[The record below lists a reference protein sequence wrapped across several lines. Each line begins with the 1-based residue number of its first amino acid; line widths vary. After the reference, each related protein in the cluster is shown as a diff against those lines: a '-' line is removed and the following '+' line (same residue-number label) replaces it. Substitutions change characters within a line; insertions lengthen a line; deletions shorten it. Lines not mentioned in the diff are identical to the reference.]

1 MQVYGV
7 SSGQNTENTFAS
19 QEILGKDAF
28 LRLLLTEL
36 RYQDPL
42 NPVSDKE
49 FVAQL
54 AQFSALEQ
62 TQNLNA
68 NFERF
73 ANLQVQLSF
82 MTQAASLLGR
92 EVEVYDDELEQVVQG
107 KVSAVKLDNDGFP
120 WITVGDFH
128 YPLGNL
134 RGITG

>member
-7 SSGQNTENTFAS
+7 SGQRTESTLVSN
-19 QEILGKDAF
+19 EVLGKDAF

-73 ANLQVQLSF
+73 ANLQMQLSF
-82 MTQAASLLGR
+82 MSQAASLLGR
-92 EVEVYDDELEQVVQG
+92 EVEVYDGELGQVIQG
-107 KVSAVKLDNDGFP
+107 KVSAVKLDDDGVP
-120 WITVGDFH
+120 WITVGDLR

-134 RGITG
+134 VGITG

>member
-7 SSGQNTENTFAS
+7 SAQTTESTSAS
-19 QEILGKDAF
+19 KDILGKDAF
-28 LRLLLTEL
+28 MKLLLTEL

-49 FVAQL
+49 FLAQL

-62 TQNLNA
+62 AQNLNA

-73 ANLQVQLSF
+73 ANLQMQLSF

-92 EVEVYDDELEQVVQG
+92 EVEVYDEELELVVQG
-107 KVSAVKLDNDGFP
+107 KVSAVKLDDDGIP
-120 WITVGDFH
+120 WITVGDAR

>member
-7 SSGQNTENTFAS
+7 SGQRTESTLVSN
-19 QEILGKDAF
+19 EVLGKDAF

-73 ANLQVQLSF
+73 ANLQMQLSF
-82 MTQAASLLGR
+82 MSQAASLLGR
-92 EVEVYDDELEQVVQG
+92 EVEVYDGELGQVIQG
-107 KVSAVKLDNDGFP
+107 KVSAVKLDDDGVS
-120 WITVGDFH
+120 WITVGDPR

-134 RGITG
+134 VGITG